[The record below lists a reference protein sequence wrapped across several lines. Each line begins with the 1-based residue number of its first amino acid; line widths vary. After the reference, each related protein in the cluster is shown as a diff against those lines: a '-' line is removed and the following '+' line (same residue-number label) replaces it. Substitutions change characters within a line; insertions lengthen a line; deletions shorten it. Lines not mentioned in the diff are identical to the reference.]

1 MAKKTSNATLVAAL
15 SAAALIQG
23 CSSGGGNVNGGPPA
37 AQAPRISGLSA
48 LIVEQDTVVPA
59 QIFRLEDGDTPIS
72 QLELSVTTSDSV
84 LLPLRGIVIEGS
96 GAERTLRI
104 TPNADGTGTA
114 SVMLTARDPGGLT
127 GTATLEVR
135 INPVLVAFSSVAN
148 TAFSAADG
156 GAAAKVFGVTVQPDV
171 DEDPRAFDTLLQQG
185 AQ

>member
-1 MAKKTSNATLVAAL
+1 MAKRKSNATLVATL
-15 SAAALIQG
+15 CAAALIQG
-23 CSSGGGNVNGGPPA
+23 CSSGDGNTNGGPPA

-48 LIVEQDTVVPA
+48 LTVEQDTVVPA

-96 GAERTLRI
+96 GPARTLRI

-114 SVMLTARDPGGLT
+114 NVTLTARDPGGLT
-127 GTATLEVR
+127 GTAIVDIR
-135 INPVLVAFSSVAN
+135 VNPVLVPFSSVAN
-148 TAFSAADG
+148 TAFSATDG
-156 GAAAKVFGVTVQPDV
+156 GTPAKVFGVTVQPDV
-171 DEDPRAFDTLLQQG
+171 DEDSRAFDTLLQQG